1 MEAVVA
7 SLAAEPIVHSTF
19 RAPDNKIPFSMLP
32 QRPTPWKH
40 FGLSAVTHVIALL
53 ALIAFGSFA
62 PRAVRPDTRTYRF
75 TSIVEAPPVVSHEEK
90 PAPPVHR
97 PEVVKAET
105 PQQLP
110 VIHLAPEKRVVMHQQ
125 ETPVTPQIEI
135 ASRQL
140 PVQQVTPVIPKQLIK
155 TNVFSTGSSAPPT
168 IVRPPENVQTEG
180 FGDPNGVPAHDSSGK
195 GLKIA
200 QLGAY
205 DLPQGPGNGNG
216 SGGQH
221 GAVGTVASAG
231 FGNGVATVDRNGGA
245 TASRG
250 AVRQA
255 GFGDAATAVASETK
269 PKTAS
274 VSPISPAEILS
285 KPTPVYTAEARKLKI
300 EGEVL
305 LEVVFEGSGKLR
317 VVRLVKG
324 LGHGLDE
331 AAEQAA
337 KEIRFKP
344 ALRDGQPAD
353 SSGVLHIIFQL
364 S

>member
-1 MEAVVA
+1 MATLV
-7 SLAAEPIVHSTF
+7 AEPVSRMNF
-19 RAPDNKIPFSMLP
+19 RAPDKIPFSMLP
-32 QRPTPWKH
+32 ERRAPWKQ
-40 FGLSAVTHVIALL
+40 FGLSAVTHIIALL

-62 PRAVRPDTRTYRF
+62 PRVVRPDTRDYRF
-75 TSIVEAPPVVSHEEK
+75 TSLVEAPPVVNHEQK
-90 PAPPVHR
+90 PIPPR
-97 PEVVKAET
+97 PPEVVRSEA

-110 VIHLAPEKRVVMHQQ
+110 VIHLAPEKKVVVHQE

-135 ASRQL
+135 STRQL
-140 PVQQVTPVIPKQLIK
+140 PVQPITPVIPKQMIK

-168 IVRPPENVQTEG
+168 IVRPPENLQTGG
-180 FGDPNGVPAHDSSGK
+180 FGDPNGVAAHASSGK

-200 QLGAY
+200 ELGSY
-205 DLPQGPGNGNG
+205 DLPQGPGTGNG

-231 FGNGVATVDRNGGA
+231 FGSGVATVDRNGA
-245 TASRG
+245 ASASRG
-250 AVRQA
+250 VVRQG
-255 GFGDAATAVASETK
+255 GFGDAEPTAVNQSK
-269 PKTAS
+269 PKAAIA
-274 VSPISPAEILS
+274 SPISPAEILS
-285 KPTPVYTAEARKLKI
+285 KPTPVYTEEARKLKI

-317 VVRLVKG
+317 VVRLVRG

-344 ALRDGQPAD
+344 AIRDGQPAD